1 MIINTGCR
9 TDIPA
14 FYSKWLMN
22 RIKEGYVLVRNPYN
36 NIQVTKYR
44 LSPDV
49 IDCLAFCTKN
59 PEPMLKY
66 LGELD
71 KYKQYWFVTIT
82 PYGKDIEPAV
92 PNKEK
97 VIESFKKLSEH
108 IGIDSIGWRYD
119 PIFIAG
125 VEVSKKTDNKLITNK
140 IIEKG
145 KYAKFVI
152 TGDVQNSVGQAWQEI
167 WNMNLKRKYTC
178 DFEEYQNN
186 QEDMQNQEIHI
197 FIALED

>member
-1 MIINTGCR
+1 MKYEIVELEEKIVEGIAIKTTNQDGKSIQDIGKTWQELFTNGIYEKIGNKVNNKTIGLY
-9 TDIPA
+9 TDYEA
-14 FYSKWLMN
+14 DYTK
-22 RIKEGYVLVRNPYN
+22 PY
-36 NIQVTKYR
+36 
-44 LSPDV
+44 
-49 IDCLAFCTKN
+49 
-59 PEPMLKY
+59 
-66 LGELD
+66 
-71 KYKQYWFVTIT
+71 
-82 PYGKDIEPAV
+82 
-92 PNKEK
+92 
-97 VIESFKKLSEH
+97 
-108 IGIDSIGWRYD
+108 
-119 PIFIAG
+119 IFIAG

-186 QEDMQNQEIHI
+186 KEDMQNQEIHI